1 MAPTILGLLLFFGA
15 GLHYLVLGLPGLGY
29 GERTELAPVGWRD
42 LAQQVKQIA
51 KQVRNDT
58 GSEPLIVG
66 MDRYQ
71 IASEVAFYAADGTGI
86 APETSS
92 AHLFGWFDLMYER
105 WVPIDL
111 QTGRTLLLI
120 AWNPRDLTDTAVESR
135 AAWMGPLQ
143 DGVLTRDSRVIRRYY
158 YRVAYNYRASPKD
171 E

>member
-1 MAPTILGLLLFFGA
+1 
-15 GLHYLVLGLPGLGY
+15 
-29 GERTELAPVGWRD
+29 
-42 LAQQVKQIA
+42 
-51 KQVRNDT
+51 
-58 GSEPLIVG
+58 
-66 MDRYQ
+66 
-71 IASEVAFYAADGTGI
+71 
-86 APETSS
+86 
-92 AHLFGWFDLMYER
+92 
-105 WVPIDL
+105 L